1 VAVLF
6 ILFVV
11 VPILELLVIIQVGQS
26 VGAWNTVILLV
37 VDSLVGAWLVKHQGI
52 GLLKKSQDRLRKGEL
67 PSDEIF
73 SGVTVLFAGALML
86 TPGFL
91 TDLVGLLLLVPP
103 IRAVVLMIVRR
114 KFRSRIGTNFT
125 TSNLPELDMDKPS
138 DDGGDASGDNDN

>member
-1 VAVLF
+1 MAVLF

-11 VPILELLVIIQVGQS
+11 VPILELMVIIQVGQS

-52 GLLKKSQDRLRKGEL
+52 GLLKKSQDRLRNGEL

-103 IRAVVLMIVRR
+103 IRALVLMIVRR
-114 KFRSRIGTNFT
+114 KFRSRIGTSFT
-125 TSNLPELDMDKPS
+125 TSNLPEWDMDKPS

>member
-1 VAVLF
+1 MAVLF

-11 VPILELLVIIQVGQS
+11 VPILELMVIIQVGQS

-103 IRAVVLMIVRR
+103 IRAGVLMIVRR
-114 KFRSRIGTNFT
+114 KFRSRIGTSFT
-125 TSNLPELDMDKPS
+125 TSNLPEWDMDKPS

>member
-1 VAVLF
+1 VGVLF

-11 VPILELLVIIQVGQS
+11 VPILELMVIIQVGQS

-52 GLLKKSQDRLRKGEL
+52 GLLKKSQDRLRNGEL

-114 KFRSRIGTNFT
+114 KFRSRIGTSFT
-125 TSNLPELDMDKPS
+125 TSNLPEWDMDKPS
-138 DDGGDASGDNDN
+138 DDGGDTSGDNDN

>member
-1 VAVLF
+1 MGVLF

-11 VPILELLVIIQVGQS
+11 VPILELMVIIQVGQS

-52 GLLKKSQDRLRKGEL
+52 GLLKKSQDRLRNGEL

-114 KFRSRIGTNFT
+114 KFRSRIGTSFT
-125 TSNLPELDMDKPS
+125 TSNLPEWDMDKPS
-138 DDGGDASGDNDN
+138 DDGGDTSGDNDN

>member
-1 VAVLF
+1 MGVLF
-6 ILFVV
+6 ILFVI
-11 VPILELLVIIQVGQS
+11 VPILELMVIIQVGQS

-52 GLLKKSQDRLRKGEL
+52 GLLKKSQDRLRNGEL

-103 IRAVVLMIVRR
+103 IRALVLMIVRR
-114 KFRSRIGTNFT
+114 KFRSRIGTSFT
-125 TSNLPELDMDKPS
+125 TSNLPEWDMDKPS

>member
-1 VAVLF
+1 VGVLF

-11 VPILELLVIIQVGQS
+11 VPILELMVIIQVGQS

-52 GLLKKSQDRLRKGEL
+52 GLLKKSQDRLRNGEL

-103 IRAVVLMIVRR
+103 IRALVLMIVRR
-114 KFRSRIGTNFT
+114 KFRSRIGTSFT
-125 TSNLPELDMDKPS
+125 TSNLPEWDMDKPS
-138 DDGGDASGDNDN
+138 DDGGDTSGDNDN

>member
-1 VAVLF
+1 MGVLF

-11 VPILELLVIIQVGQS
+11 VPILELMVIIQVGQS

-52 GLLKKSQDRLRKGEL
+52 GLLKKSQDRLRNGEL

-103 IRAVVLMIVRR
+103 IRALVLMIVRR
-114 KFRSRIGTNFT
+114 KFRSRIGTSFT
-125 TSNLPELDMDKPS
+125 TSNLPEWDMDKPS

>member
-11 VPILELLVIIQVGQS
+11 VPILELMVIIQVGQS

-52 GLLKKSQDRLRKGEL
+52 GLLKKSQDRLRNGEL

-91 TDLVGLLLLVPP
+91 TDLLGLLLLVPP
-103 IRAVVLMIVRR
+103 IRALVLMIVRR
-114 KFRSRIGTNFT
+114 KFRSRIGTSFT
-125 TSNLPELDMDKPS
+125 TSNLPEWDMDKPS

>member
-11 VPILELLVIIQVGQS
+11 VPILELMVIIQVGQS

-52 GLLKKSQDRLRKGEL
+52 GLLKKSQDRLRNGEL

-103 IRAVVLMIVRR
+103 IRALVLMIVRR
-114 KFRSRIGTNFT
+114 KFRSRIGTSFT
-125 TSNLPELDMDKPS
+125 TSNLPEWDMDKPS

>member
-11 VPILELLVIIQVGQS
+11 VPILELMVIIQVGQS

-103 IRAVVLMIVRR
+103 IRALVLMIVRR
-114 KFRSRIGTNFT
+114 KFRSRIGTSFT
-125 TSNLPELDMDKPS
+125 TSNLPEWDMDKPS

>member
-1 VAVLF
+1 MAVLF

-11 VPILELLVIIQVGQS
+11 VPILELMVIIQVGQS

-91 TDLVGLLLLVPP
+91 TDLVGLLFLVPP
-103 IRAVVLMIVRR
+103 IRALVLMIVRR
-114 KFRSRIGTNFT
+114 KFRSRIGTSFT
-125 TSNLPELDMDKPS
+125 TSNLPEWDMDKPS

>member
-1 VAVLF
+1 VGVLF

-11 VPILELLVIIQVGQS
+11 VPILELMVIIQVGQS

-52 GLLKKSQDRLRKGEL
+52 GLLKKSQDRLRNGEL

-103 IRAVVLMIVRR
+103 IRALVLMIVRR
-114 KFRSRIGTNFT
+114 KFRSRIGTSFT
-125 TSNLPELDMDKPS
+125 TSNLPEWDMDKPS

>member
-11 VPILELLVIIQVGQS
+11 VPILELMVIIQVGQS

-103 IRAVVLMIVRR
+103 IRAGVLMIVRR
-114 KFRSRIGTNFT
+114 KFRSRIGTSFT
-125 TSNLPELDMDKPS
+125 TSNLPEWDMDKPS

>member
-1 VAVLF
+1 MAVLF

>member
-1 VAVLF
+1 MAVLF

-11 VPILELLVIIQVGQS
+11 VPILELMVIIQVGQS

-103 IRAVVLMIVRR
+103 IRALVLMIVRR
-114 KFRSRIGTNFT
+114 KFRSRIGTSFT
-125 TSNLPELDMDKPS
+125 TSNLPEWDMDKPS